1 MCTLEVR
8 TYVQNTSS
16 HLMKKFQAVVVLK
29 ANPALVTSDLMEF
42 MMCILLSLEYRCV
55 MWHSQVAS

>member
-16 HLMKKFQAVVVLK
+16 HLMKKFQAVVMLK

-55 MWHSQVAS
+55 M